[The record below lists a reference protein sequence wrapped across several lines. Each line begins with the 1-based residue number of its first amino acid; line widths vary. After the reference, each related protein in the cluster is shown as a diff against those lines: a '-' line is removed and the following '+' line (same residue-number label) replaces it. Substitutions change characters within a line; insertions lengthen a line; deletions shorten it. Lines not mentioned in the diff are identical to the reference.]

1 MSTPENIF
9 LIGPMGVGK
18 TTIGRHLASLTDKKF
33 VDVDQELERRT
44 GASISLI
51 FDIEGEAG
59 FRKRETAMLD
69 ELTQGSNIVLAS
81 GGGAVLR
88 EENRKFLRS
97 RGFVVYLHADI
108 GTLVERTSRDKGRPL
123 LKNVDRQ
130 EKLAELMAEREPIYR
145 SEADLVV
152 ETDQRP
158 AMSVARTVLK
168 KIKDA
173 VNDADSAA

>member
-1 MSTPENIF
+1 
-9 LIGPMGVGK
+9 MGVGK
-18 TTIGRHLASLTDKKF
+18 TTIGRHLASLTDKGF

-51 FDIEGEAG
+51 FDIEGEEG

-81 GGGAVLR
+81 GGGAVLK
-88 EENRKFLRS
+88 EQNRKFLRG

-108 GTLVERTSRDKGRPL
+108 ETLVERTSRDKSRPL
-123 LKNVDRQ
+123 LQNVDRE
-130 EKLAELMAEREPIYR
+130 EKIISLMTEREPLYR

-152 ETDQRP
+152 LTDQRP
-158 AMSVARTVLK
+158 AVSVAKSILK

-173 VNDADSAA
+173 GSNEDSAA